1 MENREKSSLSKLH
14 EKQFINMNVFDKN
27 IERTNEE
34 KRANIF
40 IVQCMFIR
48 IKTKILKEKK
58 NQLKNE
64 NTRTIETKKRNLTK
78 IIPVPVQRIRPRM
91 ESSRNRTGNS
101 RGESI
106 SKSTVVTRG

>member
-1 MENREKSSLSKLH
+1 MKTRELS
-14 EKQFINMNVFDKN
+14 
-27 IERTNEE
+27 
-34 KRANIF
+34 
-40 IVQCMFIR
+40 
-48 IKTKILKEKK
+48 
-58 NQLKNE
+58 
-64 NTRTIETKKRNLTK
+64 KKRNLTK